1 MNPKQCVVF
10 VDRYID
16 GGIEDD
22 NEILKALKHINY
34 PIPPGIEEED
44 LFDLYCDNEH
54 LVEEHFGN
62 YIKVNIYDTNP
73 VYNLFL
79 DKFIPYKYF
88 GGSEETFTEI
98 FKEVEDF
105 WTELEN
111 ELTDYMG
118 VCPRFGAI
126 YFEYDDEIDSEIDLE

>member
-16 GGIEDD
+16 GGIDDED
-22 NEILKALKHINY
+22 EILKALKHINY

-44 LFDLYCDNEH
+44 LFDIYCDNEH
-54 LVEEHFGN
+54 LLEEHFGE
-62 YIKVNIYDTNP
+62 YILVNIYDTNP

-88 GGSEETFTEI
+88 GESDETYLEVSEEVT
-98 FKEVEDF
+98 DF
-105 WTELEN
+105 WAELEN
-111 ELTDYMG
+111 ELTNYMG
-118 VCPRFGAI
+118 ICPRFGAI
-126 YFEYDDEIDSEIDLE
+126 YLEYDDEIDAEIDLK